1 MKIVSNNKLIR
12 RNKRIGNYTTIGS
25 LVILGLGLYISFTA
39 QTSDGFLWSLVCL
52 LLGFLGSQVGI
63 FFGNRWGRSPRPD
76 EFMNNALKGLD
87 DKYILYHYTTNVAH
101 LLTGPA
107 GIWVL
112 APYQQQGRI
121 TYDPKKSRWMQKG
134 GNWYMKIFGQESL
147 GRPDQEV
154 NASLADVNSF
164 LAKNVKIDGLPE
176 PQAALVFVHPK
187 AVVDAPNA
195 HFATLHIE
203 KLKDFMRR
211 QAKEKPA
218 PMDLIRL
225 FQQVL
230 PSDSVD

>member
-1 MKIVSNNKLIR
+1 MKIVSNNKMIR

-39 QTSDGFLWSLVCL
+39 QTSDGFLWSLACL
-52 LLGFLGSQVGI
+52 LVGFLASQVGI

-76 EFMNNALKGLD
+76 EHLNNALKGLD
-87 DKYILYHYTTNVAH
+87 DKYILYHYTTSVSH
-101 LLTGPA
+101 LLVGPA

-121 TYDPKKSRWMQKG
+121 TYDPNKMRWGQKG
-134 GNWYMKIFGQESL
+134 GNWYMKVFGQESL

-154 NASLADVNSF
+154 NASLADINSY
-164 LAKNVKIDGLPE
+164 LKKNVEIEGLPDPE
-176 PQAALVFVHPK
+176 AALVFVHPK

-195 HFATLHIE
+195 HIATLHVE
-203 KLKDFMRR
+203 KLKDFIRR

-230 PSDSVD
+230 PAESID